1 MPDDDDHSAGDGLPP
16 GAGYRLGIRGP
27 TPTATTPYRTHRVMF
42 GEHVRVEQD
51 ETIYGAGHAWIHADA
66 VIDEEG
72 SPAVV
77 EQYARQ
83 LRAASLRLRAI
94 LAGAAR

>member
-1 MPDDDDHSAGDGLPP
+1 MTTTIPPVTDCPTWCRLPAGHPWTDRDSDDAF
-16 GAGYRLGIRGP
+16 
-27 TPTATTPYRTHRVMF
+27 RTHRVMF

-77 EQYARQ
+77 EQYAQQ